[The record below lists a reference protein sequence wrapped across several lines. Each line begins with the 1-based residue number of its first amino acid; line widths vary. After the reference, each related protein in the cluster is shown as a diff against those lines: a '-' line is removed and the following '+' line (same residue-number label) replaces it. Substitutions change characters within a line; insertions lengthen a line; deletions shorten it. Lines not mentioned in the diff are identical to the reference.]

1 MQGNALDKDQVI
13 AAQMNEPPELA
24 WNIPTEFPDLRQH
37 KQIAIDL
44 ETCDPHLTTLGP
56 GWARK
61 DGFIVGIAVA
71 AGDWEGYFPIRHSNG
86 HNLDPKMTMKW
97 LRAQMATPHIDKI
110 MHNATYDLGWLRA
123 EGVNVQGRIIDTMIT
138 GAIVDETRMS
148 YSLNNL
154 GRDYLAERKNEKL
167 LRVAAAEWGLDPK
180 AEMYKLPPTFVG
192 RYAEQDA
199 GMTLRLW
206 ERLKLELK
214 EHDLWNIWELE
225 TSLIPM
231 MCDMRQA
238 GVRVD
243 VRKAEQAKRLF
254 KKRSVELKD
263 EIHRLTGV
271 RVEPWAAASVA
282 TVFDALGLHYPR
294 NKTEQR
300 DMFRK
305 GGSPSFTKQWLSAH
319 DHPVAQMIVS
329 LREVD
334 KADST
339 FIDSILRHEHKGR
352 IHTEFH
358 QLRSDDG
365 GTVTGRFCVAAD
377 TLIETQRG
385 PVPIV
390 DIKPRQDKAVTH
402 LGRLQPIR
410 HLIYKGE
417 EEMVALRVSSG
428 SVVKCTRNHRVM
440 TDSGWMKVGDLTVG
454 QEICGVDIQKG
465 SSQQG
470 ALPESGG
477 VLPFRGQAQPQ
488 GSGGEARGDIPLRTG
503 HGQYSSHR
511 GANEGR
517 EGSPVLSVQAWHKK
531 RDGGENRQLAPEL
544 QGPPVLRPAWVHSG
558 AQAELVHGE
567 ADVEPRLRA
576 SGGYGADAWL
586 DRGPRG
592 YECAPHQREPRGQLT
607 AQPSV
612 GDTGGSSLTT
622 RSVTVEEI
630 KPLGVAQVWDIE
642 VETDHSYVAHGLIHH
657 NSSSNPNLQQIPAR
671 DPEIKKIMR
680 GLFIP
685 EDGTQWG
692 SFDYSSQEP
701 RLLVHFAASIRGPDR
716 HDMIDDVV
724 KAYNEGDVD
733 LHQMVADFAG
743 ITRKEAKV
751 VNLGIMYGMG
761 KAKLAKQLGITEE
774 AAGGLLATHHNK
786 VPFVKGLAD
795 LATQQ
800 AGKNGLIRTLLGRRC
815 NFHLWEPRTYGYNQP
830 LPFDK
835 AIATYGQPLRRA
847 FTYKALNKLI
857 QGSAADQTK
866 KAMADCH
873 AEGLLPML
881 TVHDELCFSV
891 ESAEQANRIQEIMET
906 GLSHV
911 LKVPSKVDAEMGANW
926 GEVG

>member
-1 MQGNALDKDQVI
+1 MVMQGNALDKDQVI

-37 KQIAIDL
+37 KQIAVDL

-154 GRDYLAERKNEKL
+154 GRDYLSERKNEKL

-206 ERLKLELK
+206 ERLKVELK
-214 EHDLWNIWELE
+214 EHDLWNIWDLE

-243 VRKAEQAKRLF
+243 VRKAEQAKRMF
-254 KKRSVELKD
+254 KKRSVALKD

-365 GTVTGRFCVAAD
+365 GTVTGRF
-377 TLIETQRG
+377 
-385 PVPIV
+385 
-390 DIKPRQDKAVTH
+390 
-402 LGRLQPIR
+402 
-410 HLIYKGE
+410 
-417 EEMVALRVSSG
+417 
-428 SVVKCTRNHRVM
+428 
-440 TDSGWMKVGDLTVG
+440 
-454 QEICGVDIQKG
+454 
-465 SSQQG
+465 
-470 ALPESGG
+470 
-477 VLPFRGQAQPQ
+477 
-488 GSGGEARGDIPLRTG
+488 
-503 HGQYSSHR
+503 
-511 GANEGR
+511 
-517 EGSPVLSVQAWHKK
+517 
-531 RDGGENRQLAPEL
+531 
-544 QGPPVLRPAWVHSG
+544 
-558 AQAELVHGE
+558 
-567 ADVEPRLRA
+567 
-576 SGGYGADAWL
+576 
-586 DRGPRG
+586 
-592 YECAPHQREPRGQLT
+592 
-607 AQPSV
+607 
-612 GDTGGSSLTT
+612 
-622 RSVTVEEI
+622 
-630 KPLGVAQVWDIE
+630 
-642 VETDHSYVAHGLIHH
+642 
-657 NSSSNPNLQQIPAR
+657 SSSNPNLQQIPAR

-701 RLLVHFAASIRGPDR
+701 RLLVHFAASIRGPER

-891 ESAEQANRIQEIMET
+891 ESAEQAARIQEIMET

-911 LKVPSKVDAEMGANW
+911 LKVPSKVDAEMGNNW